1 MYNSCSDHPKPCP
14 EMWSDPV
21 IRNRRT
27 HNFATNGRQENAL
40 AANVHVIHG
49 DLHRC
54 TVSQSFKGAESST
67 TAAFSIDVYPPT
79 IHHPRSFMRL
89 FHISWKFSELLKLFL
104 CSGRCKVEASHK
116 VSSRS
121 SHICWT
127 WTSTRGCFGSTNLH
141 QSTLHL
147 DVIISRHSA
156 VSLFWLFLTKK
167 RVLEASNFVDFRQR
181 LKIKE
186 CLLTTQNM
194 RVICGHS
201 SPMTL
206 VSC

>member
-14 EMWSDPV
+14 ICEAILWSAIVAPT
-21 IRNRRT
+21 ILPILQI
-27 HNFATNGRQENAL
+27 HNATNGRQENAL

-89 FHISWKFSELLKLFL
+89 FHIRSWKFSELLKLFL
-104 CSGRCKVEASHK
+104 CSGRCIVEASHK

-127 WTSTRGCFGSTNLH
+127 WISMRGCFGSTSIYVTSRCHH
-141 QSTLHL
+141 QS
-147 DVIISRHSA
+147 SFSCE
-156 VSLFWLFLTKK
+156 SFLTVSNKK
-167 RVLEASNFVDFRQR
+167 RS
-181 LKIKE
+181 LKHQISWISGK
-186 CLLTTQNM
+186 
-194 RVICGHS
+194 GWK
-201 SPMTL
+201 
-206 VSC
+206 